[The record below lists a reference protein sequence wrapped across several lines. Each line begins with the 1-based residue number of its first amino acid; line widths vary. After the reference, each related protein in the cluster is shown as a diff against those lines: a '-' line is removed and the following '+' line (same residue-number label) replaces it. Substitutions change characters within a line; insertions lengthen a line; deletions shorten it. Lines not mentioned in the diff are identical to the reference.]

1 MTFVAQRDSRFDHSV
16 GVARI
21 VWHFTRDA
29 KQAVA
34 GLLHDVA
41 TPVFAHVVD
50 FLKGDYLVQESTE
63 DGTRAII
70 EADAT
75 LQRYPVADNDSPKL
89 SADRLEYTLG
99 NLLNYRICSADE
111 TRAFYG
117 DLSVAENEAGEPEL
131 AFSTA
136 KIAEAFALASLACS
150 KVYVSREDRYA
161 MQMLSELLRAALDRG
176 VLSDADLYATEPEV
190 IAKLLGSEATAAEW
204 RRFCAMHSIRC
215 ADAPQKTGAWRRIA
229 AKKRCIDPLIIGT
242 GRVSAYA
249 KLFAA
254 ELGAFLSDRIY
265 AETRDDLLRYLTL
278 RTNADPEAED
288 LFQEVYRRFYD
299 RLMRGVPVLDPRRYL
314 FSVAKKVL
322 AGYYRSSAKRKAAE
336 QPIPEDFEVVSDDE
350 PIDERLLREER
361 MDEVWRLLKH
371 EPEINQRAF
380 VLYYGYDRSQK
391 EIAAALGIRE
401 EAVRQRLYRTRE
413 RIRAML
419 ERGEQERRQA

>member
-1 MTFVAQRDSRFDHSV
+1 MRQ
-16 GVARI
+16 
-21 VWHFTRDA
+21 
-29 KQAVA
+29 
-34 GLLHDVA
+34 
-41 TPVFAHVVD
+41 
-50 FLKGDYLVQESTE
+50 TE
-63 DGTRAII
+63 
-70 EADAT
+70 
-75 LQRYPVADNDSPKL
+75 Q
-89 SADRLEYTLG
+89 
-99 NLLNYRICSADE
+99 
-111 TRAFYG
+111 F
-117 DLSVAENEAGEPEL
+117 
-131 AFSTA
+131 
-136 KIAEAFALASLACS
+136 
-150 KVYVSREDRYA
+150 
-161 MQMLSELLRAALDRG
+161 
-176 VLSDADLYATEPEV
+176 
-190 IAKLLGSEATAAEW
+190 
-204 RRFCAMHSIRC
+204 
-215 ADAPQKTGAWRRIA
+215 
-229 AKKRCIDPLIIGT
+229 
-242 GRVSAYA
+242 
-249 KLFAA
+249 
-254 ELGAFLSDRIY
+254 DRIY

-299 RLMRGVPVLDPRRYL
+299 RLTRGVPVLDPRRYL

-380 VLYYGYDRSQK
+380 VLYYGYDHSQK

>member
-1 MTFVAQRDSRFDHSV
+1 MRQ
-16 GVARI
+16 
-21 VWHFTRDA
+21 
-29 KQAVA
+29 
-34 GLLHDVA
+34 
-41 TPVFAHVVD
+41 
-50 FLKGDYLVQESTE
+50 TE
-63 DGTRAII
+63 
-70 EADAT
+70 
-75 LQRYPVADNDSPKL
+75 Q
-89 SADRLEYTLG
+89 
-99 NLLNYRICSADE
+99 
-111 TRAFYG
+111 F
-117 DLSVAENEAGEPEL
+117 
-131 AFSTA
+131 
-136 KIAEAFALASLACS
+136 
-150 KVYVSREDRYA
+150 
-161 MQMLSELLRAALDRG
+161 
-176 VLSDADLYATEPEV
+176 
-190 IAKLLGSEATAAEW
+190 
-204 RRFCAMHSIRC
+204 
-215 ADAPQKTGAWRRIA
+215 
-229 AKKRCIDPLIIGT
+229 
-242 GRVSAYA
+242 
-249 KLFAA
+249 
-254 ELGAFLSDRIY
+254 DRIY

-299 RLMRGVPVLDPRRYL
+299 RLTRGVPVLDPRRYL

>member
-1 MTFVAQRDSRFDHSV
+1 MRQ
-16 GVARI
+16 
-21 VWHFTRDA
+21 
-29 KQAVA
+29 
-34 GLLHDVA
+34 
-41 TPVFAHVVD
+41 
-50 FLKGDYLVQESTE
+50 TE
-63 DGTRAII
+63 
-70 EADAT
+70 
-75 LQRYPVADNDSPKL
+75 Q
-89 SADRLEYTLG
+89 
-99 NLLNYRICSADE
+99 
-111 TRAFYG
+111 F
-117 DLSVAENEAGEPEL
+117 
-131 AFSTA
+131 
-136 KIAEAFALASLACS
+136 
-150 KVYVSREDRYA
+150 
-161 MQMLSELLRAALDRG
+161 
-176 VLSDADLYATEPEV
+176 
-190 IAKLLGSEATAAEW
+190 
-204 RRFCAMHSIRC
+204 
-215 ADAPQKTGAWRRIA
+215 
-229 AKKRCIDPLIIGT
+229 
-242 GRVSAYA
+242 
-249 KLFAA
+249 
-254 ELGAFLSDRIY
+254 DRIY

-299 RLMRGVPVLDPRRYL
+299 RLTRGVPVLDPRRYL

-419 ERGEQERRQA
+419 ERDERERRQL

>member
-1 MTFVAQRDSRFDHSV
+1 MRQ
-16 GVARI
+16 
-21 VWHFTRDA
+21 
-29 KQAVA
+29 
-34 GLLHDVA
+34 
-41 TPVFAHVVD
+41 
-50 FLKGDYLVQESTE
+50 TE
-63 DGTRAII
+63 
-70 EADAT
+70 
-75 LQRYPVADNDSPKL
+75 Q
-89 SADRLEYTLG
+89 
-99 NLLNYRICSADE
+99 
-111 TRAFYG
+111 F
-117 DLSVAENEAGEPEL
+117 
-131 AFSTA
+131 
-136 KIAEAFALASLACS
+136 
-150 KVYVSREDRYA
+150 
-161 MQMLSELLRAALDRG
+161 
-176 VLSDADLYATEPEV
+176 
-190 IAKLLGSEATAAEW
+190 
-204 RRFCAMHSIRC
+204 
-215 ADAPQKTGAWRRIA
+215 
-229 AKKRCIDPLIIGT
+229 
-242 GRVSAYA
+242 
-249 KLFAA
+249 
-254 ELGAFLSDRIY
+254 DRIY

-299 RLMRGVPVLDPRRYL
+299 RLTRGVPVLDPRRYL

-419 ERGEQERRQA
+419 EHREQERRQA